1 MYSIYNTP
9 PHFGGQ
15 LVRRG
20 RDAIASLRPATT
32 DIIIISILSVVI
44 FIAEYFSH
52 AAEHLFQFALDY
64 KEWEVD
70 NAIFVVIMMSVGFGI
85 FSYRRVKEL
94 SVEMEAR
101 RSAERVAEKLARHD
115 PLTGLPN
122 RRFFV
127 EKLDEVLLTTT
138 ADSRTAVLML
148 DLDGF
153 KSINDAYGHAAG
165 DQVLVEFARRI
176 SATMR
181 SGADFIRVGGDE
193 FAVIVPK
200 IESLEGPTALARRIT
215 SAVADPFQI
224 GHVSTSIGVGIGIAV
239 SPADGMN
246 PEILVQRADR
256 ALYRAKAEGRS
267 CIRFFEPDM
276 DAHVERR
283 VTLEHELRTA
293 IAAKAIVPY
302 YQPVVAFAGR
312 RVIGFEALARWKSDK
327 LGWVAPDVFI
337 GVAEEIGIISG
348 LGDQLLRQ
356 ACLDARTWPADVHS
370 RARLSYSS
378 AGSG

>member
-127 EKLDEVLLTTT
+127 
-138 ADSRTAVLML
+138 
-148 DLDGF
+148 
-153 KSINDAYGHAAG
+153 
-165 DQVLVEFARRI
+165 
-176 SATMR
+176 
-181 SGADFIRVGGDE
+181 
-193 FAVIVPK
+193 
-200 IESLEGPTALARRIT
+200 
-215 SAVADPFQI
+215 
-224 GHVSTSIGVGIGIAV
+224 
-239 SPADGMN
+239 
-246 PEILVQRADR
+246 
-256 ALYRAKAEGRS
+256 
-267 CIRFFEPDM
+267 
-276 DAHVERR
+276 
-283 VTLEHELRTA
+283 
-293 IAAKAIVPY
+293 
-302 YQPVVAFAGR
+302 
-312 RVIGFEALARWKSDK
+312 
-327 LGWVAPDVFI
+327 
-337 GVAEEIGIISG
+337 
-348 LGDQLLRQ
+348 
-356 ACLDARTWPADVHS
+356 
-370 RARLSYSS
+370 
-378 AGSG
+378 